1 MSILELGYGV
11 FEVKSS
17 NGDGHLG
24 GDDFDQKLI
33 DWIADE
39 FNKSDGIDL
48 RKDPMALQR
57 LKEAAETVKKEL
69 SSSKQTDINLP
80 FVTADASGPK
90 HLNLSLSQAKFEDL
104 VSDFQSKTFSTLMG
118 SFEGLSGVIAEVT
131 TNFNKLLDKFEGRP
145 AGADPN
151 NLMNPKPPEKFTGG
165 PVAPNTMSIVG
176 EAGRELIKMGNQGG
190 EVINNATTEKI
201 MGAANAVVN
210 NMGNDGNDVLKQISD
225 ILNQS
230 NTIQSNILKETRRS
244 KGFQY

>member
-1 MSILELGYGV
+1 LDAIEAQYDAQIKAIQKTIDVNEDYANMSPEQQTE
-11 FEVKSS
+11 F
-17 NGDGHLG
+17 
-24 GDDFDQKLI
+24 FQK
-33 DWIADE
+33 
-39 FNKSDGIDL
+39 
-48 RKDPMALQR
+48 ALQ
-57 LKEAAETVKKEL
+57 EATQIQDQ
-69 SSSKQTDINLP
+69 QTINLI
-80 FVTADASGPK
+80 AARAG
-90 HLNLSLSQAKFEDL
+90 FEDL